1 MSPSN
6 HYGPG
11 KQQRLVQ
18 PNTNTIMGQ
27 DFARWQSE
35 LYGARAA
42 AGVVERLPSQQ
53 HKRAHDSA
61 HDVAAS
67 TPAVK
72 RAVAGAA
79 VVATGA
85 IDTPAPRVAPRI
97 VRVFNGFISEDR
109 VPRSRTRWAM
119 TPARYN
125 AWMLLRLAYTRPL
138 ELACASIQQA
148 QAHASDLRSGL
159 SLMAA
164 ATTASV
170 TTQGRIVL
178 IKATDPV
185 RLAAAIAAWRD
196 ALRAVH
202 ASCPNR
208 TGPKYYGFL
217 MRMTPL
223 PSGARATPAEVLWAA
238 DFVAGLL
245 QHPYGRR
252 QEYADARAAARHLEQ
267 TVRCLQRTGW
277 YPRRIAVTQDPVHQF
292 TTFRIIAADAAEQID
307 HERTAA
313 AIMRA
318 STGQAPRHG

>member
-1 MSPSN
+1 MSTN
-6 HYGPG
+6 HFGPG

-18 PNTNTIMGQ
+18 PDTNTVMGKAY
-27 DFARWQSE
+27 ARWQAE

-42 AGVVERLPSQQ
+42 AGVAECLPSQQ
-53 HKRAHDSA
+53 HERAHVSVHGMA
-61 HDVAAS
+61 SS
-67 TPAVK
+67 TPAVS
-72 RAVAGAA
+72 RAVVGAA
-79 VVATGA
+79 AVATGA
-85 IDTPAPRVAPRI
+85 NNTPAPRVAPRI

-148 QAHASDLRSGL
+148 EAHASDLRSGL

-170 TTQGRIVL
+170 TTQGCVVL
-178 IKATDPV
+178 VTATDPI

-202 ASCPNR
+202 AICPNPTDPR
-208 TGPKYYGFL
+208 HYSLL
-217 MRMTPL
+217 MRMTPV

-245 QHPYGRR
+245 QHPSGRR
-252 QEYADARAAARHLEQ
+252 QEYTDERAAARHLEQ

-277 YPRRIAVTQDPVHQF
+277 YPRRIAVTQDPVHRF

-313 AIMRA
+313 AIMQA
-318 STGQAPRHG
+318 STGQVPRRG